1 MRSLIAC
8 FQNLIATDC
17 GKKQEYSY
25 HRQIDGSAQFSIPP
39 ILLTFGRMR
48 QGDEN
53 FVKIQ
58 IFLQFALSSVKVL
71 GYYCDFVSVCGFFL
85 FCFFCLFVFL
95 PLC

>member
-1 MRSLIAC
+1 ME
-8 FQNLIATDC
+8 
-17 GKKQEYSY
+17 KKQEYSY
-25 HRQIDGSAQFSIPP
+25 HRQIDGPAQFSIPP

-71 GYYCDFVSVCGFFL
+71 GYYCDFVSVCV
-85 FCFFCLFVFL
+85 FFCFVFL
-95 PLC
+95 FVCFFAVMLKILRYSFVA